1 MWNPIDKTLQP
12 SRCLRGF
19 PLHLG
24 LIFWETITTWD
35 LWQIKSPNPA
45 WGYALK
51 SRLLPK
57 LLNENLCKLMAL
69 NIHLISLLAMTGN
82 TSFFFCPTHVCHFIT
97 ALSVQSWMK
106 VNINV
111 QRMNKSYLQIHA
123 MSQSNGQRKHKI
135 NTVNGSKSSFYFPQ
149 SICEVYMM
157 RQMCLGR
164 KCGRKDV
171 LLNVWINSFNAAAE
185 LP

>member
-1 MWNPIDKTLQP
+1 MFKRLSITLGFNF
-12 SRCLRGF
+12 LRDNHHVGF
-19 PLHLG
+19 MTDQESKSSLRLC
-24 LIFWETITTWD
+24 IKEQITSKI
-35 LWQIKSPNPA
+35 IKWKPMQA
-45 WGYALK
+45 YG
-51 SRLLPK
+51 
-57 LLNENLCKLMAL
+57 L